1 LNLHEKS
8 PSYIFKICLVGD
20 SSVGKT
26 CIARRLCYDTFSL
39 NTQLTVG
46 IDFYKY
52 DMPIIVE
59 DEQTFVRL
67 LIWDFGGQEH
77 FRTLFDYY
85 VNGANGIFLVFDLLR
100 LESLMKLDW
109 WYNKLIGYNLKN
121 CPKVLIGTKL
131 DLAEIENKQIT
142 VDRLIIEQFLKKH
155 NEKDYILTSSKENT
169 NIIKSF
175 KELVKKVLDLNKL
188 NYEKIV

>member
-1 LNLHEKS
+1 LELDEKS

-20 SSVGKT
+20 SAVGKT
-26 CIARRLCYDTFSL
+26 CIARRLCYNTFSL

-52 DMPIIVE
+52 DMPTIVKG
-59 DEQTFVRL
+59 EQNFVRL

-77 FRTLFDYY
+77 FKTLFDYY
-85 VNGANGIFLVFDLLR
+85 INGANGIFLIFDLLR
-100 LESLMKLDW
+100 LDSLMKLDW
-109 WYNKLIGYNLKN
+109 WYNKLIDRNLNN
-121 CPKVLIGTKL
+121 CPKFLIGTKL
-131 DLAEIENKQIT
+131 DLVEKENKQNI
-142 VDRLIIEQFLKKH
+142 VDRLIIEQFLKRH
-155 NEKDYILTSSKENT
+155 NEKDYIATSSKDNT

>member
-1 LNLHEKS
+1 MNLHEKS

-52 DMPIIVE
+52 DMPIIVK

-77 FRTLFDYY
+77 FKTLFDYY
-85 VNGANGIFLVFDLLR
+85 INGANGIFLVFDLLR
-100 LESLMKLDW
+100 MDSLMKLDW
-109 WYNKLIGYNLKN
+109 WYNKLIDRNLNN
-121 CPKVLIGTKL
+121 CPKFLIGTKL
-131 DLAEIENKQIT
+131 DLVEKENKQNI
-142 VDRLIIEQFLKKH
+142 VDRLIIEQFLKRH
-155 NEKDYILTSSKENT
+155 NEKDYIATSSKDNT

>member
-1 LNLHEKS
+1 MVLDEKS

-20 SSVGKT
+20 GGIGKT
-26 CIARRLCYDTFSL
+26 CIARRLCYGTFSL

-59 DEQTFVRL
+59 GEQSFVRL

-77 FRTLFDYY
+77 FKTLFGYY
-85 VNGANGIFLVFDLLR
+85 VNGASGIFLVFDLLR

-109 WYNKLIGYNLKN
+109 WYNRLIEHNLNN

-131 DLAEIENKQIT
+131 DLAEIKNKQST

-155 NEKDYILTSSKENT
+155 SEKDYILTSSKENT

-175 KELVKKVLDLNKL
+175 KELVKKVLDLNNL

>member
-1 LNLHEKS
+1 MELDEKS

-20 SSVGKT
+20 SAVGKT
-26 CIARRLCYDTFSL
+26 CIARRLCYNTFSL

-52 DMPIIVE
+52 DMPTIVKG
-59 DEQTFVRL
+59 EQNFVRL

-77 FRTLFDYY
+77 FKTLFDYY
-85 VNGANGIFLVFDLLR
+85 INGANGIFLIFDLLR
-100 LESLMKLDW
+100 LDSLMKLDW
-109 WYNKLIGYNLKN
+109 WYNKLIDRNLNN
-121 CPKVLIGTKL
+121 CPKFLIGTKL
-131 DLAEIENKQIT
+131 DLVEKENKQNI
-142 VDRLIIEQFLKKH
+142 VDRLIIEQFLKRH
-155 NEKDYILTSSKENT
+155 NEKDYIATSSKDNT